1 MSWSMLIAK
10 PRRLRATHEKSRN
23 KMQLLKLLVGATMSK
38 FAKCQTQANCQ
49 ECPTDLSLSGDKSS
63 ETFEPW

>member
-10 PRRLRATHEKSRN
+10 PRRLRATHEKIRN
-23 KMQLLKLLVGATMSK
+23 KMRLLKLLVGATMSK

-49 ECPTDLSLSGDKSS
+49 ECPAVTAHLCDGRVNPSI
-63 ETFEPW
+63 